1 MYQDLRASIK
11 HINTQQGFEELK
23 SQLDGSE
30 WILQTYHEPQHETV
44 NFHAGPTY
52 SNSHPSL

>member
-30 WILQTYHEPQHETV
+30 WILQTYQEP
-44 NFHAGPTY
+44 
-52 SNSHPSL
+52 